1 MLARQATKKD
11 VNPQAIVGLHRFLQ
25 KRRCHC
31 NVFFVI
37 PGAPMQFKISGFA
50 IPELSKNLK
59 L

>member
-25 KRRCHC
+25 KRRCSG

-37 PGAPMQFKISGFA
+37 PGAAMQFKISGFA
-50 IPELSKNLK
+50 IPELSKT
-59 L
+59 